1 MFTYRETNHKRREK
15 IESFLTK
22 EYSAVAVIMATA
34 NFEWTLRRA
43 ILALGK
49 KATLDLRSE
58 IKRTSGLNAYKKLW
72 LNSVISGID
81 KSLSGIIPNW
91 SQLNK
96 AYDLRHELV
105 HGNKGTTGLGY
116 AKKQTEAFLTASET
130 LNDYVISKGA
140 AIYGKKFRRVKP
152 RK

>member
-1 MFTYRETNHKRREK
+1 MFTYRETIQKRQEK
-15 IESFLTK
+15 IESFLTR
-22 EYSAVAVIMATA
+22 EHSAVAVIMAAA

-49 KATLDLRSE
+49 KPTSELRKDIE
-58 IKRTSGLNAYKKLW
+58 RTSNIDRYKDQWAKE
-72 LNSVISGID
+72 VITGI
-81 KSLSGIIPNW
+81 KSLPAILPNW
-91 SQLNK
+91 SELRTSYN
-96 AYDLRHELV
+96 LRHELV

-140 AIYGKKFRRVKP
+140 AIYGKKIRRVKP